1 MNDKRMRAPSTESA
15 PQNIQLNNSI
25 YQSVK
30 LTSIEYTEIEKL
42 IPASS
47 KQFKRMV
54 KHLAEHPNSL
64 TTKVCV
70 ACASVNL
77 SDLARKHNH
86 LIKTAGLFVGCCK
99 PPFRTNNRFGEP
111 SNEHLWGLYRIEG
124 TE

>member
-1 MNDKRMRAPSTESA
+1 MEFQKEGQAMSDKKMRTP
-15 PQNIQLNNSI
+15 I
-25 YQSVK
+25 QSVK

-54 KHLAEHPNSL
+54 KHLAEHPSSL

-86 LIKTAGLFVGCCK
+86 LIKPAGYFVGCCK
-99 PPFRTNNRFGEP
+99 PLFRVNNRFGES
-111 SNEHLWGLYRIEG
+111 SNQYLWGLYRMEV